1 MSLHPVI
8 VLVLVL
14 CLGWKINT
22 QDGSLSDITIC
33 AEPGPVI
40 FQGSFVTVVCSKS
53 GNYDKVRLEKDG
65 NTFMEKDSEPS
76 MREDRF
82 HIGPVNK
89 TITGHY
95 HCIYRNEN
103 TWSNRSEKL
112 ELKVTKEHVTQ
123 VPSPGPTMTSDPS
136 IICHDNKPFWNQG
149 LLRVIGACHH
159 QSLQA
164 TGTIDLIP
172 PVGPVTAC
180 GSLPRTPPLQ
190 RPLNFSPQPDT
201 SWPKAY
207 SIYILT
213 VASVIF
219 LLCLSFFLFCFLS
232 HRQKK
237 QGLPQ
242 NKRQQQSPQE
252 RLSLANNGLEMTPD
266 IVADDRLPEDRQ
278 TEIWTP
284 VAGDL
289 QEVTYAQ
296 LDHHSLTQRAVGAV
310 TPQSTDIMTESS
322 TYAAI
327 IRP

>member
-123 VPSPGPTMTSDPS
+123 VPSPGPTMTSD
-136 IICHDNKPFWNQG
+136 
-149 LLRVIGACHH
+149 
-159 QSLQA
+159 
-164 TGTIDLIP
+164 
-172 PVGPVTAC
+172 
-180 GSLPRTPPLQ
+180 
-190 RPLNFSPQPDT
+190 T